1 MAKTLQPKKPKT
13 VKKRNNKLRNKYR
26 LIIFNDESF
35 GEIISFR
42 LTKLNGFILFGV
54 VSVVLVTLVYLLI
67 AFTPL
72 KEYVIPDYPKLEER
86 EKILANVMKV
96 DSLEHQL
103 QLYDQKMQILNTIIN
118 GGEPPQYLN
127 EATDS
132 AIKTDGIT
140 FTRSQEDSLL
150 RLEIQE
156 FEALNVNFQTGAHTN
171 PKYSNLYFHA
181 PVRGTVSAKFSST
194 LNHFATDIVAPKNSV
209 IHAVLSGI
217 VILDTWTVE
226 TGYTIMIQHSNDF
239 VSVYKHCSKLVKK
252 TGQFVEAGEGI
263 AIIGNT
269 GELSTGPHLH
279 FELWHESKPVDSETY
294 IVY

>member
-1 MAKTLQPKKPKT
+1 MTKTANPKKTT
-13 VKKRNNKLRNKYR
+13 VRKKRNKLRNKYR

-42 LTKLNGFILFGV
+42 LTKLNVFILFGV
-54 VSVVLVTLVYLLI
+54 VSVVLVTLVYILI
-67 AFTPL
+67 ALTPL

-103 QLYDQKMQILNTIIN
+103 DLYDQKMKILYTVIN

-127 EATDS
+127 TPNDS
-132 AIKTDGIT
+132 ALNEGEIT
-140 FTRSQEDSLL
+140 ISRSVEDSLL
-150 RLEIQE
+150 RVEIQE
-156 FEALNVNFQTGAHTN
+156 YEALNVNFQTGAHTN
-171 PKYSNLYFHA
+171 PKFSNLYFYA
-181 PVRGTVSAKFSST
+181 PVRGTVSQKFSSAV
-194 LNHFATDIVAPKNSV
+194 NHLATDIVAPKNSI

-239 VSVYKHCSKLVKK
+239 VSVYKHCSKLLKK

-269 GELSTGPHLH
+269 GELSSGPHLH
-279 FELWHESKPVDSETY
+279 FELWHESKPVDSESY